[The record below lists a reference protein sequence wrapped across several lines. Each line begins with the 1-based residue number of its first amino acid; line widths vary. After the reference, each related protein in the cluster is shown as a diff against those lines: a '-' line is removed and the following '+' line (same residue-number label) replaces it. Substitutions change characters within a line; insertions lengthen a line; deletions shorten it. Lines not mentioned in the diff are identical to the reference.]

1 MDDRTVN
8 IEELL
13 LRILEKKASKEEIR
27 YFSAWIRVE
36 ENRIFF
42 EKFKKL
48 WNLSTGCHVNKEML
62 EAGVKDYRLFM
73 ENSLKPRRNIGLFKK
88 IASVAAV
95 LLIVLSSV
103 LWMQKDAMV
112 DSLNQK
118 QEERPVSGVI
128 LKLANNKEINV
139 LSDSLYLSERSERL

>member
-48 WNLSTGCHVNKEML
+48 WNLSTGCHANKEML

-73 ENSLKPRRNIGLFKK
+73 ENSLKPRRNI
-88 IASVAAV
+88 
-95 LLIVLSSV
+95 
-103 LWMQKDAMV
+103 
-112 DSLNQK
+112 
-118 QEERPVSGVI
+118 
-128 LKLANNKEINV
+128 
-139 LSDSLYLSERSERL
+139 

>member
-42 EKFKKL
+42 EKLKSYGIFQQDVMRIKKC
-48 WNLSTGCHVNKEML
+48 W
-62 EAGVKDYRLFM
+62 
-73 ENSLKPRRNIGLFKK
+73 
-88 IASVAAV
+88 
-95 LLIVLSSV
+95 
-103 LWMQKDAMV
+103 
-112 DSLNQK
+112 K
-118 QEERPVSGVI
+118 QE
-128 LKLANNKEINV
+128 
-139 LSDSLYLSERSERL
+139 